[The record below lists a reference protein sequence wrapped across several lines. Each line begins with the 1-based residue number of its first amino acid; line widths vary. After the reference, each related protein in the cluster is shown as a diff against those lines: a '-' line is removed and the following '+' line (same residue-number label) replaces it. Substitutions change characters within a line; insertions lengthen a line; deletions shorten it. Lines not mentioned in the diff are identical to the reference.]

1 MIKTDDVVKFNNVI
15 DLASR
20 KTSGR
25 VVCIKFPLVKKIVL
39 YTQLA

>member
-15 DLASR
+15 DLAS
-20 KTSGR
+20 
-25 VVCIKFPLVKKIVL
+25 LVKKIVL